1 MIVNLAVSSPACF
14 PNGKVGIMD
23 SNLSRLEPVSALN
36 WAGYAVA
43 VAAVVA
49 IVRKQEAAAC

>member
-1 MIVNLAVSSPACF
+1 
-14 PNGKVGIMD
+14 MD
-23 SNLSRLEPVSALN
+23 SNLSHLEPVSALN
-36 WAGYAVA
+36 WVGYAVA

>member
-1 MIVNLAVSSPACF
+1 MIVNLAVSSPLCF
-14 PNGKVGIMD
+14 PDGEVGMMN
-23 SNLSRLEPVSALN
+23 SNLSHLEPVSAFN
-36 WAGYAVA
+36 WAGYAVS